1 MRKYPKTKW
10 QDLHWYVIGLSA
22 VVALALGYWGFS
34 SYFASTGNP
43 GSRLSIVYLTLQLFA
58 LESGALPGRIPL
70 ALEVARF
77 LAPLVAAT
85 AALKALLLVFR
96 EQAQLLRVKF
106 YRGHVVICGLGR
118 KGHLLART
126 LRGRGDK
133 VVVVERDEGN
143 DYLEQCRDLGAV
155 VFTGDASDPGVLRKA
170 RVGRADHLIALCGDD
185 GVNAE
190 IAVRTRSLLKR
201 RGGRALHVI
210 VHLFDPQL
218 CTLLQEREFEA
229 DRTAAFRLDY
239 FNLYERA
246 ARSLIKTFSPF
257 SDPGVGGDSAPHF
270 VIVGVGRFGE
280 SLIVQSAIRW
290 KDRNGKS
297 GRKLDLTLLD
307 RTAGLKKEMLCLRY
321 PRLSRYCNVRPVD
334 ADVESPQFQRG
345 EFLVDIGAN
354 SKISHIFICLD
365 NDSLGLSAALTLNRH
380 VRKDSIPVTVRMAHE
395 TGLASLLAGKEIDRN
410 GTANIRVFGILDRTF
425 QADLLLGGTHETLAR
440 AIHEAYLDQ
449 AEDRDSDRWEDTPL
463 VPWDVLPQEF
473 KESCRGQADHI
484 GAKLKAVGCVLFPL
498 SDWDAGLFTFTV
510 EEIERMAMMEH
521 ERWLRERLDHGWRHT
536 SGRKDYKRK
545 RHPDLLP
552 WNKLPDTSESKRK
565 SREAVS
571 RLPKFLAAVGYEIR
585 RLAY

>member
-1 MRKYPKTKW
+1 MRKYPKKKR

-22 VVALALGYWGFS
+22 IVALALGYWGFWR
-34 SYFASTGNP
+34 YFSAIGDP
-43 GSRLSIVYLTLQLFA
+43 RPPLSIVYLTLQLFT

-77 LAPLVAAT
+77 LAPVVAAT

-118 KGHLLART
+118 KGHLLAQI
-126 LRGRGDK
+126 LRERGDK
-133 VVVVERDEGN
+133 VIVVERDEGN
-143 DYLEQCRDLGAV
+143 DYLEQCRDQGAV
-155 VFTGDASDPGVLRKA
+155 VFTGDASDLGILRKVRA
-170 RVGRADHLIALCGDD
+170 GHADHLIALCGDD

-190 IAVRTRSLLKR
+190 IAVRALSLLKK
-201 RGGRALHVI
+201 RGGRTLHVL

-229 DRTAAFRLDY
+229 ERAAAVRLDY

-246 ARSLIKTFSPF
+246 ARSLIKMFAPF

-270 VIVGVGRFGE
+270 AIVGVGRLGE
-280 SLIVQSAIRW
+280 SLIVQSAIHW
-290 KDRNGKS
+290 KERDAKS

-307 RTAGLKKEMLCLRY
+307 RTAGSKKEMLCLRY
-321 PRLSRYCNVRPVD
+321 PHLDRYCNIWPVE
-334 ADVESPQFQRG
+334 ADVESLRFQRG
-345 EFLVDIGAN
+345 EFLADIGGN
-354 SKISHIFICLD
+354 SRISHVFVCLD
-365 NDSLGLSAALTLNRH
+365 NDSLGLSTALTLNRH
-380 VRKDSIPVTVRMAHE
+380 VRKDSIPVIVRMAHE
-395 TGLASLLAGKEIDRN
+395 TGLASLLEGKEIDRS

-425 QADLLLGGTHETLAR
+425 QADLLLGGMHETLAR

-449 AEDRDSDRWEDTPL
+449 AEGRDLDRWEDSPL
-463 VPWDVLPQEF
+463 VPWDILPQEF
-473 KESCRGQADHI
+473 KESSRRQADHI

-498 SDWDAGLFTFTV
+498 SDWDAGLFTFTP
-510 EEIERMAMMEH
+510 EEIERMASMEH
-521 ERWLRERLDHGWRHT
+521 ERWRRERLDFGWKLT
-536 SGRKDYKRK
+536 SGRKDLKRK

-552 WNKLPDTSESKRK
+552 WGKLPDTSESKRK
-565 SREAVS
+565 SRDAVS

-585 RLAY
+585 RLAD